1 MPARRRG
8 WLRVS
13 VDRLEHCLEAVLIE
27 DLHQGVSEQLI
38 LNILFCFLL
47 FTLSRFSK
55 NSLILGDAVFIKSR
69 EWDRL
74 GPGAGEGCTWWG

>member
-1 MPARRRG
+1 M
-8 WLRVS
+8 
-13 VDRLEHCLEAVLIE
+13 EHCLEAVLIE

-55 NSLILGDAVFIKSR
+55 NSLILGDAVFIKSC

-74 GPGAGEGCTWWG
+74 GPGAGEGCGGAVRGPALQTPSAPDVL